1 MALVVAIALVA
12 LIVGSAAAY
21 PYIIAIIRGES
32 VQGYSLSPETVL
44 TALKLRLQSSW
55 IGLFLAIGVAAALS
69 TMVQSNLTGGER
81 ASDSPQEPQTAID
94 DGYPL
99 LLALMGLLL
108 TVAPEFVYLQ
118 DVFMTRMNTIF
129 KFYFQA
135 WVLWSLAGA
144 WQLTVWLQPIK
155 GAMKQTVGRRI
166 AAAVA
171 LLMIAAGLIYTV
183 LAIPARAREQ
193 GVPWTLD
200 GAAWLQHSYPE
211 DAAAIAWLND
221 NIEGTP
227 VIVEAPGDQ
236 HRAYVYEGRI
246 SAFTGLPAV
255 LGWGGHQLQWR
266 GNYDE
271 SGAREADLS
280 ILMTTLNHTEAARI
294 LERYNVGYIYVGP
307 LERQRY
313 PEEALAKFAEMFPTV
328 YDQNGV
334 TIYQVR

>member
-1 MALVVAIALVA
+1 MA
-12 LIVGSAAAY
+12 
-21 PYIIAIIRGES
+21 
-32 VQGYSLSPETVL
+32 
-44 TALKLRLQSSW
+44 
-55 IGLFLAIGVAAALS
+55 
-69 TMVQSNLTGGER
+69 MVQAIPTGDGEAR
-81 ASDSPQEPQTAID
+81 GSSRESQTVVD
-94 DGYPL
+94 DGFPL
-99 LLALMGLLL
+99 LLALLGLLL
-108 TVAPEFVYLQ
+108 TLAPEFVYLQ
-118 DVFMTRMNTIF
+118 DVFMTRMNTVF

-144 WQLTVWLQPIK
+144 WQLTTWLRPVNARK
-155 GAMKQTVGRRI
+155 KQAVGRSM
-166 AAAVA
+166 AAAVTF
-171 LLMIAAGLIYTV
+171 LLIAAGLVYTV
-183 LAIPARAREQ
+183 LAVPARAREQ

-200 GAAWLQHSYPE
+200 GAAWLQNAYPE

-227 VIVEAPGDQ
+227 VIVEAPGDL

-271 SGAREADLS
+271 SGAREADLNL
-280 ILMTTLNHTEAARI
+280 LMTTLNHTEATRI

-313 PEEALAKFAEMFPTV
+313 PKEALAKFAEMFPAA